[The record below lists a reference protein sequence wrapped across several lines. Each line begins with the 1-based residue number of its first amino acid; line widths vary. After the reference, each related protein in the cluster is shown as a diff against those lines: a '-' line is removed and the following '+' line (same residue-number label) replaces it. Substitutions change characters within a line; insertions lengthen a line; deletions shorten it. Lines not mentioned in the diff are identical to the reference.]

1 MKILLVTGIFPP
13 DIGGPATYIPN
24 LARYLK
30 KKGHEVRILTLAND
44 TKNQLSDE
52 FQIIRIQRK
61 LPKPLRMILVIAL
74 ITLTSK
80 EFKIFAISLDYNNE
94 ESFFIILIAF

>member
-30 KKGHEVRILTLAND
+30 KKGNEVRILTLADD
-44 TKNQLSDE
+44 TKNELTDE

-61 LPKPLRMILVIAL
+61 LPKPLRMIVVIAL
-74 ITLTSK
+74 ITFT
-80 EFKIFAISLDYNNE
+80 
-94 ESFFIILIAF
+94 